1 MEGELGTMDRKIGSV
16 LVVGAGVAGI
26 QASLDLAESGFHVN
40 LVEAK
45 GNLMGAAANNCCK
58 GVEECNRCMLCQV
71 SEKAFQVI
79 THPQITLFRRGE
91 VVKVEGE
98 PGHFTATIRRL
109 PEINERGCP
118 ICDKLPLYPVSVK
131 PDPEEIKLD
140 VAGAIMAIG
149 FKLFDPIALP
159 ELGYGK
165 YKDVVTAVELEK
177 MIHERAGLF
186 CPSDGRI
193 PRRIAFIQ
201 CVGSRDPKIGNPW
214 CSAACCS
221 FTLKESI
228 VAKEYVRDLEP
239 TIFFM
244 DQRPYGK
251 DSERYLHRAKEQF
264 GVKYIRSGVSK
275 IEETEGGK
283 GLVVTYTSETG
294 GVMTA
299 QFDMVALSIGLE
311 CAATAKKLSR
321 EFGIDLNPYGF
332 CWTSPFSPLETSRQG
347 FFVCGTFGGPN
358 DITESAMQASGA
370 AADTLGIL
378 AEAKFSH
385 VPQKTYP
392 AERDVSGETP
402 KIGVFLCQCGD
413 HIGRTVDVASLK
425 QYVSALP
432 EVTFCDQRLYACSQE
447 SRDEMKKSIQAYGL
461 NRVVIGSCSF
471 STHGPL
477 FQEILKEAG
486 LNPFLMEMVNL
497 RDQCARVHSRDPE
510 KATLKAKDLMRM
522 EVAKARFLEP
532 LHRLSKTMN
541 PSALVVGGGI
551 TGMVSAMSL
560 AEKGFDVHL
569 VEKTSELGG
578 HALKIR
584 HTLEGGDV
592 QTYLSDLIGKV
603 NGNSKIHVYKN
614 SELTAHQGRVGDYTS
629 RIKTTSGEE
638 KEIKHGVTIIAAGG
652 REYKPDEFLYGQ
664 DPRVIISVEL
674 EEEIDRVSERVSE
687 SQTVVMI
694 QCVGSRNE
702 VRPYCSRLCCA
713 KSVKNAIGLKNL
725 NPKMNV
731 YMLYRDMRTYGFRE
745 SYYQEAREKGVI
757 FIRYDLDRMP
767 EVRKEGDILKVSVTD
782 LILGE
787 RLEIDADLL
796 VLASAVLP
804 AEDNYILA
812 KLFRVP
818 LNEDGF
824 FKEAYEK
831 LSTVDFMQEGI
842 FVAGM
847 ARSPVSIVESIYQGK
862 AAASRAMTFLARE
875 ALCTDGIVST
885 VKESVC
891 CGCKVCEAL
900 CPYGAIAV
908 VPEENVARVDELVCK
923 GCGTCCGACP
933 TGAAQLKG
941 FKKQQMMAMVDAYLG
956 GFA

>member
-1 MEGELGTMDRKIGSV
+1 MNGNIGSV
-16 LVVGAGVAGI
+16 LVIGAGVAGI
-26 QASLDLAESGFHVN
+26 QASLDLAESGYHVN
-40 LVEAK
+40 LIERK
-45 GNLMGAAANNCCK
+45 GNLMGAAASNCCK

-79 THPQITLFRRGE
+79 THPQITLFRHGE

-118 ICDKLPLYPVSVK
+118 ICDKLPLYTVPVK
-131 PDPEEIKLD
+131 PNPEEMRVN
-140 VAGAIMAIG
+140 VAGVIMAIG
-149 FKLFDPIALP
+149 FKLFDPISLP
-159 ELGYGK
+159 ELGYGR

-177 MIHERAGLF
+177 MIHERVGLF

-228 VAKEYVRDLEP
+228 VAKEYVKDLEP

-275 IEETEGGK
+275 VEEAEDGK
-283 GLVVTYTSETG
+283 GLVVTYTAETG
-294 GVMTA
+294 GVSTA
-299 QFDMVALSIGLE
+299 RFDMVALSIGLE
-311 CAATAKKLSR
+311 CAVTAKSLSK
-321 EFGIDLNPYGF
+321 EFGIELNPYGF
-332 CWTSPFSPLETSRQG
+332 CWASPFSPLETSRQG

-378 AEAKFSH
+378 SEARFGH

-392 AERDVSGETP
+392 PERDVSGEAV

-413 HIGRTVDVASLK
+413 HIGKTVDVPSLK
-425 QYVSALP
+425 EFAAGLP
-432 EVTFCDQRLYACSQE
+432 DVAYCDQRSYACSE
-447 SRDEMKKSIQAYGL
+447 DSRDEMRKAIQAHGL

-471 STHGPL
+471 STHGAL
-477 FQEILKEAG
+477 FQETLREGG

-497 RDQCARVHSRDPE
+497 RDQCARVHGRDSE
-510 KATLKAKDLMRM
+510 KATQKAKDLIKMQ
-522 EVAKARFLEP
+522 VAKTRFLEP
-532 LHRLSKTMN
+532 LHRISKTMN
-541 PSALVVGGGI
+541 PSSLVVGGGI
-551 TGMVSAMSL
+551 TGMVSALSL
-560 AEKGFDVHL
+560 ADKGFEVHL
-569 VEKTSELGG
+569 IEKSSQLGG

-592 QTYLSDLIGKV
+592 QAYLKDLIEKV
-603 NGNSKIHVYKN
+603 DGNPKVHVYKN
-614 SELTAHQGRVGDYTS
+614 SELVSHEGRVGDYTT
-629 RIKTTSGEE
+629 RIRSTSGEE
-638 KEIKHGVTIIAAGG
+638 REIKHGVTVIAAGG
-652 REYKPDEFLYGQ
+652 REYKPDEYLCGQ

-674 EEEIDRVSERVSE
+674 EEEIDRVSERVAE
-687 SQTVVMI
+687 SKTIVMI

-713 KSVKNAIGLKNL
+713 KSVKNAISLKDL

-757 FIRYDLDRMP
+757 FIRHDLDRMP
-767 EVRKEGDILKVSVTD
+767 EVRKEGDILKVAVTD
-782 LILGE
+782 IILGE
-787 RLEIDADLL
+787 RLEIDADLV

-804 AEDNYILA
+804 PEDNHALA
-812 KLFRVP
+812 RLFRVP

-875 ALCTDGIVST
+875 TLLTDGIIST

-908 VPEENVARVDELVCK
+908 VPQENVARVDELVCK

-941 FKKQQMMAMVDAYLG
+941 FRKQQMIAMVDAYLG
-956 GFA
+956 GLA

>member
-1 MEGELGTMDRKIGSV
+1 MNGNIGSV
-16 LVVGAGVAGI
+16 LVIGAGVAGI
-26 QASLDLAESGFHVN
+26 QASLDLAESGYHVN
-40 LVEAK
+40 LIERK
-45 GNLMGAAANNCCK
+45 GNLMGAAASNCCK

-79 THPQITLFRRGE
+79 THPQITLFRHGE

-118 ICDKLPLYPVSVK
+118 ICDKLPLYTVPVK
-131 PDPEEIKLD
+131 PNPEEMRVN
-140 VAGAIMAIG
+140 VAGVIMAIG
-149 FKLFDPIALP
+149 FKLFDPISLP
-159 ELGYGK
+159 ELGYGR

-228 VAKEYVRDLEP
+228 VAKEYVKDLEP

-275 IEETEGGK
+275 VEEAEDGK
-283 GLVVTYTSETG
+283 GLVVTYTAETG
-294 GVMTA
+294 GVSTA
-299 QFDMVALSIGLE
+299 RFDMVALSIGLE
-311 CAATAKKLSR
+311 CAVTAKSLSK
-321 EFGIDLNPYGF
+321 EFGIELNPYGF
-332 CWTSPFSPLETSRQG
+332 CWASPFSPLETSRQG

-378 AEAKFSH
+378 SEARFGH

-392 AERDVSGETP
+392 PERDVSGEAV

-413 HIGRTVDVASLK
+413 HIGKTVDVPSLK
-425 QYVSALP
+425 EFAAGLP
-432 EVTFCDQRLYACSQE
+432 DVAYCDQRSYACSE
-447 SRDEMKKSIQAYGL
+447 DSRDEMRKAIQAHGL

-471 STHGPL
+471 STHGAL
-477 FQEILKEAG
+477 FQETLREGG

-497 RDQCARVHSRDPE
+497 RDQCARVHGRDSE
-510 KATLKAKDLMRM
+510 KATQKAKDLIKMQ
-522 EVAKARFLEP
+522 VAKTRFLEP
-532 LHRLSKTMN
+532 LHRISKTMN
-541 PSALVVGGGI
+541 PSSLVVGGGI
-551 TGMVSAMSL
+551 TGMVSALSL
-560 AEKGFDVHL
+560 ADKGFEVHL
-569 VEKTSELGG
+569 IEKSSQLGG

-592 QTYLSDLIGKV
+592 QAYLKDLIEKV
-603 NGNSKIHVYKN
+603 DGNPKVHVYKN
-614 SELTAHQGRVGDYTS
+614 SELVSHEGRVGDYTT
-629 RIKTTSGEE
+629 RIRSTSGEE
-638 KEIKHGVTIIAAGG
+638 REIKHGVTVIAAGG
-652 REYKPDEFLYGQ
+652 REYKPDEYLCGQ

-674 EEEIDRVSERVSE
+674 EEEIDRVSERVAE
-687 SQTVVMI
+687 SKTIVMI

-713 KSVKNAIGLKNL
+713 KSVKNAISLKDL

-757 FIRYDLDRMP
+757 FIRHDLDRMP
-767 EVRKEGDILKVSVTD
+767 EVRKEGDILKVAVTD
-782 LILGE
+782 IILGE
-787 RLEIDADLL
+787 RLEIDADLV

-804 AEDNYILA
+804 PEDNHALA
-812 KLFRVP
+812 RLFRVP

-875 ALCTDGIVST
+875 TLLTDGIIST

-908 VPEENVARVDELVCK
+908 VPQENVARVDELVCK

-941 FKKQQMMAMVDAYLG
+941 FRKQQMIAMVDAYLG
-956 GFA
+956 GLA

>member
-1 MEGELGTMDRKIGSV
+1 MNGKIGSV
-16 LVVGAGVAGI
+16 LVIGAGVAGI
-26 QASLDLAESGFHVN
+26 QASLDLAESGYHVN
-40 LVEAK
+40 LVERK

-71 SEKAFQVI
+71 SEKALQVI
-79 THPQITLFRRGE
+79 THPQITLFRHGE

-98 PGHFTATIRRL
+98 RGHFTATIQRF

-118 ICDKLPLYPVSVK
+118 ICDKLPLYTVPVK
-131 PDPEEIKLD
+131 PDPEEIKLEI
-140 VAGAIMAIG
+140 AGVIMAIG
-149 FKLFDPIALP
+149 FKLFDPISLP
-159 ELGYGK
+159 EFGYGK

-177 MIHERAGLF
+177 MIHERAGIF

-201 CVGSRDPKIGNPW
+201 CVGSRNPKIGNPW

-228 VAKEYVRDLEP
+228 VAKEYVKDLEP

-275 IEETEGGK
+275 VEEAEGGK
-283 GLVVTYTSETG
+283 GLVVTYTAETG
-294 GVMTA
+294 GVTTA

-321 EFGIDLNPYGF
+321 EFGIELNPYGF
-332 CWTSPFSPLETSRQG
+332 CWASPFSPLETSRQG

-378 AEAKFSH
+378 AEARFGH

-413 HIGRTVDVASLK
+413 HIGKTVDVASLK
-425 QYVSALP
+425 EFVSGLP
-432 EVTFCDQRLYACSQE
+432 EVAHCDQSLYACSE
-447 SRDEMKKSIQAYGL
+447 KSRDEIKKAIQAHGL

-471 STHGPL
+471 STHGSL
-477 FQEILKEAG
+477 FQETLQEAG

-510 KATLKAKDLMRM
+510 KATLKAKDLIKMQ
-522 EVAKARFLEP
+522 VAKARFLEP
-532 LHRLSKTMN
+532 LHRLSKAMS

-551 TGMVSAMSL
+551 TGMVSAISL

-569 VEKTSELGG
+569 VEKTSQLGG

-592 QTYLSDLIGKV
+592 QGYLSDLIGKV
-603 NGNSKIHVYKN
+603 KGNPKIQVYKN

-638 KEIKHGVTIIAAGG
+638 REIKHGATIIAAGG
-652 REYKPDEFLYGQ
+652 REYKPDEYLYGQ

-674 EEEIDRVSERVSE
+674 EEEIDRVSKRVAE
-687 SQTVVMI
+687 SQTIVMI

-713 KSVKNAIGLKNL
+713 KSVKNAISLKNL

-731 YMLYRDMRTYGFRE
+731 YILYRDMRTYGFRE

-757 FIRYDLDRMP
+757 FIRHDLDTMP
-767 EVRKEGDILKVSVTD
+767 EVKKEEDVLKVTVTD
-782 LILGE
+782 IILGE
-787 RLEIDADLL
+787 RLEINADLV

-804 AEDNYILA
+804 TEDNHALA
-812 KLFRVP
+812 RLFRVP

-862 AAASRAMTFLARE
+862 AAASRAMTFLTRE
-875 ALCTDGIVST
+875 ALFTDGIISS

-908 VPEENVARVDELVCK
+908 VPDENVARVDELVCK

-956 GFA
+956 GLA

>member
-1 MEGELGTMDRKIGSV
+1 MNGNIGSV
-16 LVVGAGVAGI
+16 LVIGAGVAGI
-26 QASLDLAESGFHVN
+26 QASLDLAESGYHVN
-40 LVEAK
+40 LIERK
-45 GNLMGAAANNCCK
+45 GNLMGAAASNCCK

-79 THPQITLFRRGE
+79 THPQITLFRHGE

-118 ICDKLPLYPVSVK
+118 ICDKLPLYTVPVK
-131 PDPEEIKLD
+131 PNPEEMSVN
-140 VAGAIMAIG
+140 VAGVIMAIG
-149 FKLFDPIALP
+149 FKLFDPISLP
-159 ELGYGK
+159 ELGYGR

-228 VAKEYVRDLEP
+228 VAKEYVKDLEP

-275 IEETEGGK
+275 VEEAEDGK
-283 GLVVTYTSETG
+283 GLVVTYTAETG
-294 GVMTA
+294 GVSTA
-299 QFDMVALSIGLE
+299 RFDIVALSIGLE
-311 CAATAKKLSR
+311 CAVTAKSLSK
-321 EFGIDLNPYGF
+321 EFGIELNPYGF
-332 CWTSPFSPLETSRQG
+332 CWASPFSPLETSRQG

-370 AADTLGIL
+370 AADTLEIL
-378 AEAKFSH
+378 SEARFGH

-392 AERDVSGETP
+392 PERDVSGEAV

-413 HIGRTVDVASLK
+413 HIGKTVDVPSLK
-425 QYVSALP
+425 EFAAGLP
-432 EVTFCDQRLYACSQE
+432 DVAYCDQRSYACSE
-447 SRDEMKKSIQAYGL
+447 DSRDEMKKAVQAHGL

-471 STHGPL
+471 STHGAL
-477 FQEILKEAG
+477 FQETLREGG

-497 RDQCARVHSRDPE
+497 RDQCARVHSRDSE
-510 KATLKAKDLMRM
+510 KATQKAKDLIKMQ
-522 EVAKARFLEP
+522 VAKTRFLEP
-532 LHRLSKTMN
+532 LHRISKTMN
-541 PSALVVGGGI
+541 PSSLVVGGGI
-551 TGMVSAMSL
+551 TGMVSALSL
-560 AEKGFDVHL
+560 ADKGFEVHL
-569 VEKTSELGG
+569 IEKSSQLGG

-592 QTYLSDLIGKV
+592 QTYLKDLIEKV
-603 NGNSKIHVYKN
+603 DGNPKVHVYKN
-614 SELTAHQGRVGDYTS
+614 SELVSHEGRVGDYTT
-629 RIKTTSGEE
+629 RIRSTSGEE
-638 KEIKHGVTIIAAGG
+638 REIKHGVTIIAAGG
-652 REYKPDEFLYGQ
+652 REYKPDEYLSGQ

-674 EEEIDRVSERVSE
+674 EEEIDRVSERVAE
-687 SQTVVMI
+687 SKTIVMI

-713 KSVKNAIGLKNL
+713 KSVKNAISLKNL

-757 FIRYDLDRMP
+757 FIRHDLDRMP
-767 EVRKEGDILKVSVTD
+767 EVRTEGDILKVAVTD
-782 LILGE
+782 IILGE
-787 RLEIDADLL
+787 RLEIDADLV

-804 AEDNYILA
+804 PEDNHALA
-812 KLFRVP
+812 RLFRVP

-875 ALCTDGIVST
+875 TLLTDGIIST

-908 VPEENVARVDELVCK
+908 VPKENVARVDELVCK
-923 GCGTCCGACP
+923 GCGTCCGGCP

-941 FKKQQMMAMVDAYLG
+941 FRKQQMIAMVDAYLG
-956 GFA
+956 ELA

>member
-1 MEGELGTMDRKIGSV
+1 MGTMDGKIGSV
-16 LVVGAGVAGI
+16 LVIGAGVAGI
-26 QASLDLAESGFHVN
+26 QASLDLAESGYHVN
-40 LVEAK
+40 LVERR

-79 THPQITLFRRGE
+79 THPRITLFRHGE

-98 PGHFTATIRRL
+98 PGHFSATVQRF
-109 PEINERGCP
+109 PEMNERGCP
-118 ICDKLPLYPVSVK
+118 ICDKLPLYAVPLKS
-131 PDPEEIKLD
+131 DPEEIKLD
-140 VAGAIMAIG
+140 VAGVIMAIG
-149 FKLFDPIALP
+149 FKLFDPSPLP
-159 ELGYGK
+159 EFGYGK
-165 YKDVVTAVELEK
+165 YKDVVTAVEFER
-177 MIHERAGLF
+177 MIHERTGLF
-186 CPSDGRI
+186 CSDGRI

-221 FTLKESI
+221 FTLKEAI
-228 VAKEYVRDLEP
+228 VAKEYVKDLEP

-251 DSERYLHRAKEQF
+251 DSERYLSRAKEQY

-275 IEETEGGK
+275 VEAAGDGK

-294 GVMTA
+294 GVSTA

-311 CAATAKKLSR
+311 CAVTAKKLSR
-321 EFGIDLNPYGF
+321 EFGIELNPYGF
-332 CWTSPFSPLETSRQG
+332 CWASPFSPLETSRQG
-347 FFVCGTFGGPN
+347 FLVCGTFGGPN
-358 DITESAMQASGA
+358 DMTESAMQASGA

-378 AEAKFSH
+378 AKARFDH
-385 VPQKTYP
+385 VPQKSYP
-392 AERDVSGETP
+392 PERDISGEAP
-402 KIGVFLCQCGD
+402 KVGVFLCQCGD
-413 HIGRTVDVASLK
+413 YIGKTVDVASLA
-425 QYVSALP
+425 QFASALP
-432 EVTFCDQRLYACSQE
+432 EVTYCDQRQYVCSE
-447 SRDEMKKSIQAYGL
+447 EFRDEMKEAIKVHGL

-471 STHGPL
+471 FTHGSL
-477 FQEILKEAG
+477 FQETLREAG
-486 LNPFLMEMVNL
+486 LNPYLMEMVNL
-497 RDQCARVHSRDPE
+497 RDQCARVHSHDPE
-510 KATLKAKDLMRM
+510 KATMKAKDLIRM

-532 LHRLSKTMN
+532 LYRLSKTMT

-551 TGMVSAMSL
+551 TGMVSAISL

-569 VEKTSELGG
+569 VEKTTQLGG
-578 HALKIR
+578 HALRIQ
-584 HTLEGGDV
+584 HTLEGGNV
-592 QTYLSDLIGKV
+592 QAYLSDLIERV
-603 NGNSKIHVYKN
+603 NGFPKIRVHKS
-614 SELTAHQGRVGDYTS
+614 SELTAYQGRVGDYTS
-629 RIKTTSGEE
+629 RIRATSGEE
-638 KEIKHGVTIIAAGG
+638 REIKHGVTIIAAGG
-652 REYKPDEFLYGQ
+652 REYKPDEYLYGQ
-664 DPRVIISVEL
+664 DPRVLISVEL
-674 EEEIDRVSERVSE
+674 EEEIDRRTERVAQ
-687 SQTVVMI
+687 SQTIVMI

-713 KSVKNAIGLKNL
+713 KSVKNAISLKTL

-731 YMLYRDMRTYGFRE
+731 YILYRDMRTYGFRE

-757 FIRYDLDRMP
+757 FIRYDLDRIP
-767 EVRKEGDILKVSVTD
+767 EVKAVGDILRVTVHD
-782 LILGE
+782 IILGE
-787 RLEIDADLL
+787 RMEIDANLL

-804 AEDNYILA
+804 PEDNHILSRI
-812 KLFRVP
+812 LRVP

-847 ARSPVSIVESIYQGK
+847 ARSPISIVESIYQGK
-862 AAASRAMTFLARE
+862 AAASRAMTLLSRE
-875 ALCTDGIVST
+875 SLLTDGIVST

-908 VPEENVARVDELVCK
+908 VPEENVAKVDELVCK

-941 FKKQQMMAMVDAYLG
+941 FKKEQMMAMVGAYLG
-956 GFA
+956 G

>member
-1 MEGELGTMDRKIGSV
+1 MGTMDGKIGSV
-16 LVVGAGVAGI
+16 LVIGAGVAGI
-26 QASLDLAESGFHVN
+26 QASLDLADSGYHVN
-40 LVEAK
+40 LVERK

-79 THPQITLFRRGE
+79 THPKITLFRNGE
-91 VVKVEGE
+91 VIKVEGE
-98 PGHFTATIRRL
+98 PGRFTATVRRF

-118 ICDKLPLYPVSVK
+118 ICDKLPLYAVHIKS
-131 PDPEEIKLD
+131 DPEEIKFD
-140 VAGAIMAIG
+140 VAGVIMAIG
-149 FKLFDPIALP
+149 FKLFDPSSLP
-159 ELGYGK
+159 EFGYGK
-165 YKDVVTAVELEK
+165 YKDVVTAVEFEK
-177 MIHERAGLF
+177 MIHERTGLF
-186 CPSDGRI
+186 CSDGRI

-221 FTLKESI
+221 FTLKEAI
-228 VAKEYVRDLEP
+228 VAKEYVKDLEP

-251 DSERYLHRAKEQF
+251 DSERYLSRAKEQY
-264 GVKYIRSGVSK
+264 GIKYIRSGVSK
-275 IEETEGGK
+275 IEAVEDGK

-294 GVMTA
+294 GVSTA

-311 CAATAKKLSR
+311 CAVTAKKLSR

-332 CWTSPFSPLETSRQG
+332 CWSSPFSPLETSRQG

-358 DITESAMQASGA
+358 DMTESAMQASGA

-378 AEAKFSH
+378 AKARFDR
-385 VPQKTYP
+385 VPQKDYP
-392 AERDVSGETP
+392 PEKDISGEAP

-413 HIGRTVDVASLK
+413 YIGKTVDVASLA
-425 QYVSALP
+425 QDVSALP
-432 EVTFCDQRLYACSQE
+432 GVTYCDQRQYACSE
-447 SRDEMKKSIQAYGL
+447 KSRDEMKKAIQGHGL

-471 STHGPL
+471 LTHGDL
-477 FQEILKEAG
+477 FQETLREAG
-486 LNPFLMEMVNL
+486 LNPYVMEMVNL
-497 RDQCARVHSRDPE
+497 RDQCARVHSHDPE
-510 KATLKAKDLMRM
+510 KATMKAKDLIRM

-532 LHRLSKTMN
+532 LHCLSKTIN

-551 TGMVSAMSL
+551 TGMVSAISL
-560 AEKGFDVHL
+560 ADKGFDVHL
-569 VEKTSELGG
+569 VEKTSRLGG
-578 HALKIR
+578 HALRIH

-592 QTYLSDLIGKV
+592 QAYLSDTIGKV
-603 NGNSKIHVYKN
+603 NGNPKIHVYNN
-614 SELTAHQGRVGDYTS
+614 SELIAYQGRVGDYTS

-638 KEIKHGVTIIAAGG
+638 REIKHGVTIIAAGG
-652 REYKPDEFLYGQ
+652 REYKPDEYLYGQ
-664 DPRVIISVEL
+664 HPRVMISVEL
-674 EEEIDRVSERVSE
+674 EEEIDRESERVAQ
-687 SQTVVMI
+687 SQTIVMI

-713 KSVKNAIGLKNL
+713 KSVKNAISLKTL

-731 YMLYRDMRTYGFRE
+731 YILYRDMRTYGFRE
-745 SYYQEAREKGVI
+745 SYYQEAREKGII
-757 FIRYDLDRMP
+757 FIRFDLDRMP
-767 EVRKEGDILKVSVTD
+767 EVKAVGDILRVTVHD
-782 LILGE
+782 IILGE
-787 RLEIDADLL
+787 RMEIDADLL

-804 AEDNYILA
+804 PEDNHILA
-812 KLFRVP
+812 RLLHVP

-847 ARSPVSIVESIYQGK
+847 ARSPISIVESIYQGK
-862 AAASRAMTFLARE
+862 AAASRAMTFLTRE
-875 ALCTDGIVST
+875 SLFTDGIVSM

-908 VPEENVARVDELVCK
+908 VPEENVARVDELLCK
-923 GCGTCCGACP
+923 GCGTCCSACP

-941 FKKQQMMAMVDAYLG
+941 FKKDQMMAMVDAYLG
-956 GFA
+956 GVS